1 MTIISSDTAF
11 CVSAEVTL
19 FFSNSNRSF
28 VGMITE
34 TSGFIFQCLP
44 PFLRVRMES
53 TPVAHGVAPLQEHP
67 ELRFQRLLE
76 LNLLGQE
83 HIEDTQDD
91 DLLGMVRPVLAD
103 HLNVSRLHRADHV
116 GPFNRF
122 RQSKHVCVRV
132 PHSYQNLASILAITR
147 LSEFSAAGVSGLPRP
162 SEG

>member
-1 MTIISSDTAF
+1 YFPRATFKPLFRALGAPCDSRKLIICRECSVSRDERAIGTPPSLMTIISSDTAF

-83 HIEDTQDD
+83 HIEDTQD
-91 DLLGMVRPVLAD
+91 
-103 HLNVSRLHRADHV
+103 
-116 GPFNRF
+116 
-122 RQSKHVCVRV
+122 
-132 PHSYQNLASILAITR
+132 
-147 LSEFSAAGVSGLPRP
+147 
-162 SEG
+162 